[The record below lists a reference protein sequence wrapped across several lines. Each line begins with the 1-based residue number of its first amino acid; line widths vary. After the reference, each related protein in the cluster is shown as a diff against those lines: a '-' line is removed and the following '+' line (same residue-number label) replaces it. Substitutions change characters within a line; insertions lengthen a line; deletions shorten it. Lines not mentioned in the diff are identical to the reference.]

1 MGGTVHRPPEP
12 TSPPA
17 VRLRR
22 PGWRD
27 PRLLGG
33 LVLVAGSVA
42 LGSGLIAAAADSVPV
57 YVALEP
63 LVTGDVLDP
72 AALAVRE
79 VRLAESLPQYLR
91 ADRELPDR
99 PVVVRTV
106 DSGELVPV
114 SAVASSPDTGLRPV
128 AIMPAGPL
136 PSGVVKGSTV
146 DLWFVPDRGPGTD
159 PVIAEPFELAAGLI
173 VSEVSSAS
181 GGGFSV
187 GSGTTVHVL
196 VPAPDLAE
204 VLAARA
210 AAGSVEVVHVP
221 GAAG

>member
-1 MGGTVHRPPEP
+1 MGRTGRRPLEP
-12 TSPPA
+12 ASPPA
-17 VRLRR
+17 ARLRR

-27 PRLLGG
+27 PRLLAG

-42 LGSGLIAAAADSVPV
+42 LGSGLVAAAADSVPV
-57 YVALEP
+57 YVAVEP
-63 LVTGDVLDP
+63 LVTGDALDP
-72 AALAVRE
+72 AVLAVRE
-79 VRLAESLPQYLR
+79 VRLAESLAQYLR
-91 ADRELPDR
+91 ADRDLPDH

-106 DSGELVPV
+106 GAGELVPV
-114 SAVASSPDTGLRPV
+114 SAVASSPDTGVRPV
-128 AIMPAGPL
+128 AISPSGPL

-146 DLWFVPDRGPGTD
+146 DLWFVPERGQGTEASGA
-159 PVIAEPFELAAGLI
+159 PSQLAVRLT
-173 VSEVSSAS
+173 VSEVSAAS

-187 GSGTTVHVL
+187 GSSSTVHVL
-196 VPAPDLAE
+196 VPARDLAG

>member
-1 MGGTVHRPPEP
+1 MGGTVHRPPDS

-27 PRLLGG
+27 PRLLAG

-42 LGSGLIAAAADSVPV
+42 LGSGLVAAAADSVPV

-63 LVTGDVLDP
+63 LVVGDVLDP
-72 AALAVRE
+72 AALVVRE
-79 VRLAESLPQYLR
+79 VRLAESLAQYLR
-91 ADRELPDR
+91 ADGELPDH

-106 DSGELVPV
+106 DIGELVPV
-114 SAVASSPDTGLRPV
+114 SAVASSPDTGVRPV
-128 AIMPAGPL
+128 AIAPSGPL

-146 DLWFVPDRGPGTD
+146 DLWFVPESGPGG
-159 PVIAEPFELAAGLI
+159 AELTAAPFQLAAGLT

-181 GGGFSV
+181 GGGFSM

-196 VPAPDLAE
+196 VPASDLAE

-210 AAGSVEVVHVP
+210 SAGSVELVHVP
-221 GAAG
+221 GAGG